1 MFGFFTRRKEGKG
14 RKSPRGP
21 EQVGTLEEA
30 FEGLLASKMRLEIL
44 ERSTHNSASVIDKEG
59 MMLAA
64 AGIKTSGDVFYVGDG
79 VVAVV
84 GDAEIPDGS
93 TLDKSLVV
101 KGKVKVGANCLILRN
116 LKALGRI
123 VIADRCTVRA
133 NVASGDSIELG
144 EDTVVE
150 GDVHAKSTVRLSEGA
165 GIRGL
170 VDAQGLYAAG
180 KKR

>member
-1 MFGFFTRRKEGKG
+1 MFGFFTRRKEGK
-14 RKSPRGP
+14 RKKSPRGP

-30 FEGLLASKMRLEIL
+30 FEGLLAPKMRLEIL
-44 ERSTHNSASVIDKEG
+44 ERSTHDSAPEIDKEG

-79 VVAVV
+79 VVTVV

-101 KGKVKVGANCLILRN
+101 KGKVKVGANCLILGN
-116 LKALGRI
+116 LKALGSIII
-123 VIADRCTVRA
+123 VDRCTIKA

-144 EDTVVE
+144 EDAVVE
-150 GDVHAKSTVRLSEGA
+150 GDVHAKSTVSLSEGA

-170 VDAQGLYAAG
+170 VDAQGLYAA
-180 KKR
+180 KKKL

>member
-1 MFGFFTRRKEGKG
+1 MFGFFTRRKKGKSE
-14 RKSPRGP
+14 KSPRGP
-21 EQVGTLEEA
+21 QQVRTLEED
-30 FEGLLASKMRLEIL
+30 FEALLASRLRPEIL
-44 ERSTHNSASVIDKEG
+44 GKPTDSAVSVTDKER
-59 MMLAA
+59 MMLTAST
-64 AGIKTSGDVFYVGDG
+64 IRTSGDIFYVGDG

-101 KGKVKVGANCLILRN
+101 KGKVKVGADCLILKN

-123 VIADRCTVRA
+123 IIADRCTIRA

-144 EDTVVE
+144 EGTVVE

-180 KKR
+180 KKP